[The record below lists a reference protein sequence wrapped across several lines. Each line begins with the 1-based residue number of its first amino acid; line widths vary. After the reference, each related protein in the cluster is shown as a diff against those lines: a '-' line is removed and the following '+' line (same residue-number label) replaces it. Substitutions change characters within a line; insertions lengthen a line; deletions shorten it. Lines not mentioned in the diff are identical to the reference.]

1 MPENE
6 VADQSM
12 LPTQV
17 STQRSMVS
25 GPNLGFDTDRVEEAT
40 TVVHALGVALSPRA
54 SQS

>member
-17 STQRSMVS
+17 SMQRSMVS
-25 GPNLGFDTDRVEEAT
+25 GPNLGFDTAHHFIITLLIYFDCGTR
-40 TVVHALGVALSPRA
+40 
-54 SQS
+54 